1 MTWSGD
7 WIALSSLMSLIGSA
21 AAPFR
26 ARQGWRN
33 GSSTVGVASARH
45 PAGGALADRVGEQ
58 NGSHLRRV
66 WQVVGLWIRRR
77 NDRVLLRSLS
87 PRDIHD
93 FCPKHSEA
101 EAEMNKPFW
110 RE

>member
-1 MTWSGD
+1 MWSVD
-7 WIALSSLMSLIGSA
+7 A
-21 AAPFR
+21 F
-26 ARQGWRN
+26 
-33 GSSTVGVASARH
+33 STVSTASARQTTSK
-45 PAGGALADRVGEQ
+45 ALVDRQTEQ
-58 NGSHLRRV
+58 GRSHLRRISR
-66 WQVVGLWIRRR
+66 VVGLWLRRR